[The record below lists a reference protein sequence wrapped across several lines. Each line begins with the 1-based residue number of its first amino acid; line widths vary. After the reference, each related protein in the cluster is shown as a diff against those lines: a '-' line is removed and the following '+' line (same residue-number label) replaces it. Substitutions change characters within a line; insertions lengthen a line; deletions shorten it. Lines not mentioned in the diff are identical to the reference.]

1 MTEVPIVMKGLQNLN
16 IKLTISRPN
25 TLSQNESMKDNGL

>member
-16 IKLTISRPN
+16 IKLTISRSN

>member
-16 IKLTISRPN
+16 IKLTISLPN

>member
-16 IKLTISRPN
+16 IKLTISHPN
-25 TLSQNESMKDNGL
+25 TLSENESNDNGL